1 MLTKVFKRAVKAG
14 GVRMPRTDYPR
25 IFGNDPA
32 LRKNVLRI
40 CGNDTFAQA
49 VSGGVVCDHRVIET
63 LVQFGPTASRIV
75 LELEAKLGRKL
86 TRSRVQQLARVY
98 LRSPS
103 AANVVPFRR
112 VA

>member
-40 CGNDTFAQA
+40 CRNEAFAQA
-49 VSGGVVCDHRVIET
+49 VCDGVVADHRVIET
-63 LVQFGPTASRIV
+63 LMQFGPTASRIV
-75 LELEAKLGRKL
+75 LEVEAKLGRKL
-86 TRSRVQQLARVY
+86 TRSRVQQLARGY
-98 LRSPS
+98 LSSQAP
-103 AANVVPFRR
+103 ANVVPLRR